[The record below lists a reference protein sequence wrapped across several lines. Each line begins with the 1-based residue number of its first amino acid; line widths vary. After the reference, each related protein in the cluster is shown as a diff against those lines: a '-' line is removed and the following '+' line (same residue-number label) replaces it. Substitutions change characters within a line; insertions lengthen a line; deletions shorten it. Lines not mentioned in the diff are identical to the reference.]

1 MPQSTGT
8 RIHTV
13 LGPDGTVLSE
23 RAEPLEA
30 TYVLTLAG
38 SDRWQ
43 LALVTER

>member
-1 MPQSTGT
+1 
-8 RIHTV
+8 V
-13 LGPDGTVLSE
+13 LAADGTVLEE

-43 LALVTER
+43 IALVTD